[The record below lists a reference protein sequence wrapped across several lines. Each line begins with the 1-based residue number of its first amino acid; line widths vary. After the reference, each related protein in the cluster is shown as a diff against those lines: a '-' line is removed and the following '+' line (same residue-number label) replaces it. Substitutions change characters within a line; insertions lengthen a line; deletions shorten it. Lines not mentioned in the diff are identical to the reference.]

1 MPHRRRTMFAA
12 LSSAGLAA
20 LLGGCN
26 GATGNIA
33 AEADNAASIDRDE
46 AAANASASP
55 VANRQG
61 AGEPVNALEGDA
73 LVPETGFSATAT
85 VSCVT
90 RAGRA
95 PRDCSAGVV
104 RNRDGSAIV
113 TIFWPEGRSRAI
125 FFDASHRAFGAD
137 TSEAD
142 GSADQLFRA
151 TRQSRSSVVTIG
163 PERYV
168 IPDSLVV
175 GN

>member
-1 MPHRRRTMFAA
+1 MPLRRRTLSVA
-12 LSSAGLAA
+12 LLLGGFAA

-26 GATGNIA
+26 NATGNVVA
-33 AEADNAASIDRDE
+33 DRDNP
-46 AAANASASP
+46 ALVSDQSANASAAP
-55 VANRQG
+55 G
-61 AGEPVNALEGDA
+61 ADAADPAVPVNALEGDA
-73 LVPETGFSATAT
+73 LVPETGFSATGT
-85 VSCVT
+85 VRCVT

-104 RNRDGSAIV
+104 RNRDGTAVV

-125 FFDASHRAFGAD
+125 FFDASGRAFGAD

-142 GSADQLFRA
+142 GSAGQPFRA
-151 TRQSRSSVVTIG
+151 TREGRSSVVTIG

-168 IPDSLVV
+168 ISDTLVA

>member
-1 MPHRRRTMFAA
+1 MPHRRKT
-12 LSSAGLAA
+12 LSAILLSAGFAA

-33 AEADNAASIDRDE
+33 AQADNAASIDRDE
-46 AAANASASP
+46 APANESASP
-55 VANRQG
+55 GTDGQG
-61 AGEPVNALEGDA
+61 AGEPLNALEGDA
-73 LVPETGFSATAT
+73 LVPETGFNATAT
-85 VSCVT
+85 VGCVT

-104 RNRDGSAIV
+104 RHRDGTAIV

-125 FFDASHRAFGAD
+125 FFDASHRAIGAD

-142 GSADQLFRA
+142 GTAEQPFRA
-151 TRQSRSSVVTIG
+151 TRQGDNSIVTIG

-175 GN
+175 GI